1 LLESKDGNP
10 KLRSKGSL
18 SKLGAS
24 KVIQLVV
31 GWFQQTFFKP
41 VEKITPSQKGY
52 QFEHEELKRLMYRLR
67 NFETVEFMDLAGSP
81 LNPETIE
88 RRFGRDGGIDC
99 VIRIVA
105 PTEAGARNVA
115 GRIRNILINGDY

>member
-1 LLESKDGNP
+1 M
-10 KLRSKGSL
+10 
-18 SKLGAS
+18 
-24 KVIQLVV
+24 IQLVV
-31 GWFQQTFFKP
+31 GWFQQRFFRP
-41 VEKITPSQKGY
+41 VDKITPVQMTPSQKGF

-67 NFETVEFMDLAGSP
+67 NFETVEFMDLSEAP
-81 LNPETIE
+81 LTPETID

-115 GRIRNILINGDY
+115 GRIRNILLNGDY